1 MEVSERVEKRGRH
14 WAFVAERATRIQGA
28 SMNRMTAESALRCCP
43 YSRRR
48 PQQAD
53 GSRTLPWQ
61 WPRPGETPDRDR
73 LTRFDQGMMQ

>member
-1 MEVSERVEKRGRH
+1 
-14 WAFVAERATRIQGA
+14 
-28 SMNRMTAESALRCCP
+28 MNRMTAEFALRCSH

-48 PQQAD
+48 PQQAE